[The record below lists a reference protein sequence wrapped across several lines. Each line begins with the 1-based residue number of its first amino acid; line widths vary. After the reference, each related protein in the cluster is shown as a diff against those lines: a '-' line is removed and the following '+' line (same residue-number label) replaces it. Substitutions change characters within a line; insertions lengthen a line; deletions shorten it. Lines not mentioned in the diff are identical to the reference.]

1 VILVGAQP
9 KSERLP
15 NYACFGPYVP
25 AIIFTRANETAFVQG
40 VGSAQRIMLEIDA
53 DLSFDKTLAGLKIA

>member
-1 VILVGAQP
+1 
-9 KSERLP
+9 
-15 NYACFGPYVP
+15 VP

-40 VGSAQRIMLEIDA
+40 VGSAQRIMSEIDA